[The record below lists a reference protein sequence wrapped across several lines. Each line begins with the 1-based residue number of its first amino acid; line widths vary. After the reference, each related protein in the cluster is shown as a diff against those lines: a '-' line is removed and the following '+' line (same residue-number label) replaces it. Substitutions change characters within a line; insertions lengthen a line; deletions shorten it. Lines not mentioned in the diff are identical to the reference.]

1 MKGKDLCLGFVG
13 DASRPKVKAAS
24 CNFKQRH
31 CASQKII
38 RKQSNNCGPT
48 LSKVIHA
55 KKLEKKLRSENLIM
69 GKLREGCSWCERQG
83 KVHLTQ
89 NLLREPPSHLHS
101 VTSVVTF
108 FTNHPCDES
117 QEMVAF
123 REPDE
128 KSWKDASYAEIDSR
142 KYTKLLW
149 CQLEW
154 LAKSYE
160 LLNIHMITVLT
171 SNSVINAFFALQKNV
186 QILLLL
192 SKKEKLL
199 TWHYLPR
206 WRPGPTFC
214 KDLTD
219 FTWREDYSFRLNI

>member
-1 MKGKDLCLGFVG
+1 MKGKDLCLGFPG

-31 CASQKII
+31 CPSQKII

-89 NLLREPPSHLHS
+89 NFLREPLSHFHS

-108 FTNHPCDES
+108 FHKSSVMNHKKWSHSES
-117 QEMVAF
+117 LTKWA
-123 REPDE
+123 E
-128 KSWKDASYAEIDSR
+128 KMHHTQIGENKPNR
-142 KYTKLLW
+142 VVG
-149 CQLEW
+149 
-154 LAKSYE
+154 KSYE
-160 LLNIHMITVLT
+160 WLNIHIWPQFNLKF
-171 SNSVINAFFALQKNV
+171 S
-186 QILLLL
+186 
-192 SKKEKLL
+192 
-199 TWHYLPR
+199 
-206 WRPGPTFC
+206 
-214 KDLTD
+214 D
-219 FTWREDYSFRLNI
+219 